1 METARLP
8 PQRAAMQQHDSFQV
22 AFGGVIAAAGRNGRV
37 AIELSFRFA
46 CSFFNHACIFGS
58 TRLAWRRVARFEP
71 MANILLE
78 NGS

>member
-8 PQRAAMQQHDSFQV
+8 PQWAAMQQHDSFHDC
-22 AFGGVIAAAGRNGRV
+22 VIPVAGRNGRV